1 MGYFDDFLDMGD
13 TQPIK
18 VDDLPDAFESLAELS
33 GLPPDIAGNAITSA
47 LKGQKKQ
54 NTSTTP
60 LTSAL
65 ANLDPNDP
73 STARA
78 LSNMDLPF
86 DLINQLPGL
95 PTTMDFAQKYGFD
108 IPSNI
113 SNLDPVR
120 ERTRELELLAL
131 LDPNQFNPTLPPV
144 NPPMY
149 DPIVPPPLV
158 PLDPLTA
165 PQYAGSYQAPAL
177 TLEEQIQQ
185 DLAAISD
192 GSAPAPAGAG
202 GILSDVVG
210 GFYDWLTGDNQI
222 VTTKTGQTQSVDRD
236 LVFKPDVTG
245 DYQEGGIFG
254 DYVTPEEFAKD
265 PEAEEKARSAYL
277 ASRFAQGQS
286 QAFSTAAPNVNIP
299 FGGNQ
304 RMGGYNLIGLLDQR
318 PQSIISSQVPPISTR
333 GGIDEGADRF
343 AGIDT
348 PTGLQG
354 RDRTIGTTG
363 RTADSRG
370 RLDEGVE
377 PVEPKPVDVDSD
389 DAEAIIA
396 QPELLTVESRVNN
409 KNKTGTEGR
418 TEAFDRDGN
427 LIPEGQ
433 SKIGQSLYTF
443 HNGSWKY
450 RGESGNITETDE
462 QFFARLDDQTED
474 VPSAQPSAPGAPS
487 QFPIAPSFQP
497 TINQFGQPVV
507 QATGQP
513 MQQVMRAPTTYGE
526 VLGGTPMQPMTTTG
540 GFYDDLYQQS
550 LSPVDAFKAYQLS
563 QFPGASLGSRLAAQ
577 DALGTG
583 FDPAFGRFL
592 LGSASGR
599 IAPTFETVDGSDG
612 FGRYLR
618 DRQRADLSQVRQE
631 FANLG
636 AALRG
641 YTPGGT
647 LDPRFASYY
656 ETFGD
661 PSDPSTLRNSVL
673 RAAQAALGTRER
685 TGALGNIYDV
695 MQQQYGTGAGSR
707 FADFVGGAFS
717 QQPMM
722 QSFAQNMSSTVPVR
736 SASYS
741 LAPPTLPGLPAYDP
755 YNPINRL
762 GATTAASARV
772 APLVTP
778 NYQPMSGFGT
788 PLTNQQ
794 YADIY

>member
-1 MGYFDDFLDMGD
+1 MASYFDDFLDMGD
-13 TQPIK
+13 TKPMDIG
-18 VDDLPDAFESLAELS
+18 DIPEAFESLAELS
-33 GLPPDIAGNAITSA
+33 GLPPEVVGNA
-47 LKGQKKQ
+47 
-54 NTSTTP
+54 
-60 LTSAL
+60 LTSAVKGQNL
-65 ANLDPNDP
+65 ATTPTTTALARLDPSDP
-73 STARA
+73 ST
-78 LSNMDLPF
+78 F
-86 DLINQLPGL
+86 DMYEGVPGGI
-95 PTTMDFAQKYGFD
+95 MDFVQNVPGFTGEATFD
-108 IPSNI
+108 
-113 SNLDPVR
+113 LDPVI
-120 ERTRELELLAL
+120 ERTQDLPLLNL
-131 LDPNQFNPTLPPV
+131 LDPNQFTPLVPPV
-144 NPPMY
+144 PQAPPV
-149 DPIVPPPLV
+149 IPPAI

-165 PQYAGSYQAPAL
+165 PQYAGFYDPTL
-177 TLEEQIQQ
+177 TPEEQLQQ
-185 DLAAISD
+185 DLANTSP
-192 GSAPAPAGAG
+192 GGAPAPAGAG
-202 GILSDVVG
+202 GILAGLVG
-210 GFYDWLTGDNQI
+210 GFYDWLTGDNKT
-222 VTTKTGQTQSVDRD
+222 VVTKTGEYDSVDKD
-236 LVFKPDVTG
+236 LIFKPDVTG
-245 DYQEGGIFG
+245 DYQQNGILG
-254 DYVTPEEFAKD
+254 DYVTPEELAKK
-265 PEAEEKARSAYL
+265 AEEEAFKARA
-277 ASRFAQGQS
+277 AVKFAQAQPQG
-286 QAFSTAAPNVNIP
+286 FSTAASNVNIP
-299 FGGNQ
+299 FGGQ
-304 RMGGYNLIGLLDQR
+304 QGMGGYNLIGLLDQR
-318 PQSIISSQVPPISTR
+318 AQPIISSQVQPISTR

-343 AGIDT
+343 AGVDT

-363 RTADSRG
+363 RPADTRSG
-370 RLDEGVE
+370 IDEGV
-377 PVEPKPVDVDSD
+377 KPIDVDSD

-396 QPELLTVESRVNN
+396 DPITPQGTSIESKVNA
-409 KNKTGTEGR
+409 KNKTGTQGK
-418 TEAFDRDGN
+418 TEAFDKDGN
-427 LIPEGQ
+427 LVEG
-433 SKIGQSLYTF
+433 GNYLYTF
-443 HNGSWKY
+443 HNGNWKY
-450 RGESGNITETDE
+450 RGLRGEITESDAD
-462 QFFARLDDQTED
+462 FFARLDDQTED
-474 VPSAQPSAPGAPS
+474 VPSAPPSALPSAPGAPS
-487 QFPIAPSFQP
+487 QFPIAPP

-513 MQQVMRAPTTYGE
+513 MQQVMRAPATYGE

-550 LSPVDAFKAYQLS
+550 LSPVEAFKAYQLS

-599 IAPTFETVDGSDG
+599 IAPTFETVDGSGG

-641 YTPGGT
+641 YTPGGA

-661 PSDPSTLRNSVL
+661 PSDPSGLRGSVL
-673 RAAQAALGTRER
+673 RAAQAALGTRQR

-695 MQQQYGTGAGSR
+695 MQQQYGAGAGSR
-707 FADFVGGAFS
+707 FADFISGAFN

-722 QSFAQNMSSTVPVR
+722 QSFVPNMSSTVPIR

-741 LAPPTLPGLPAYDP
+741 LAPPTLPGLPTYDP

-762 GATTAASARV
+762 GATTAASASV

>member
-1 MGYFDDFLDMGD
+1 MASYFDDFLDMGD

-33 GLPPDIAGNAITSA
+33 GLPSGVVANALTSA
-47 LKGQKKQ
+47 VKGQ
-54 NTSTTP
+54 NATP
-60 LTSAL
+60 PLPEPIVDPAIAMTSAL
-65 ANLDPNDP
+65 ANLQPGTRLSDLTGDEGFAIRSLLARDTPNFDVFTRVGENP
-73 STARA
+73 
-78 LSNMDLPF
+78 PF
-86 DLINQLPGL
+86 D
-95 PTTMDFAQKYGFD
+95 
-108 IPSNI
+108 
-113 SNLDPVR
+113 LDPVR
-120 ERTRELELLAL
+120 ERTREIAEEQAL
-131 LDPNQFNPTLPPV
+131 QNYIDQATGTFQPINPTTGQLVGPPV
-144 NPPMY
+144 PNP
-149 DPIVPPPLV
+149 VPTP
-158 PLDPLTA
+158 DA
-165 PQYAGSYQAPAL
+165 PQYTFGMGSMSPPEPSPYEYLGIPAL
-177 TLEEQIQQ
+177 ASAIAPIFGGYKEPEYKQVFVPNLTGRLNPYDTLVNGVLGQYVDVPTGVGVPSIGTPPPPGAME
-185 DLAAISD
+185 DAAAR
-192 GSAPAPAGAG
+192 GSAPRINIEDAFDRARFDASTTGNQFGMTGLDTRRAPTTSQLAGMQPSQVAP
-202 GILSDVVG
+202 
-210 GFYDWLTGDNQI
+210 F
-222 VTTKTGQTQSVDRD
+222 QTQA
-236 LVFKPDVTG
+236 
-245 DYQEGGIFG
+245 GITAL
-254 DYVTPEEFAKD
+254 DTAPRVTPTTDTTAPITEKD
-265 PEAEEKARSAYL
+265 
-277 ASRFAQGQS
+277 
-286 QAFSTAAPNVNIP
+286 V
-299 FGGNQ
+299 
-304 RMGGYNLIGLLDQR
+304 
-318 PQSIISSQVPPISTR
+318 
-333 GGIDEGADRF
+333 DE
-343 AGIDT
+343 
-348 PTGLQG
+348 
-354 RDRTIGTTG
+354 
-363 RTADSRG
+363 S
-370 RLDEGVE
+370 
-377 PVEPKPVDVDSD
+377 KPVDDDTGAEGIVQNGGVAEDDASTISFPPRSQSRRGQYFTSGTSVYVYHPFYQDNDGYKYVGETAYTDSD
-389 DAEAIIA
+389 GVQ
-396 QPELLTVESRVNN
+396 QPSTVNN
-409 KNKTGTEGR
+409 NDVNADLRRADSNLQDAIANNEMDALGNKLFSTQQ
-418 TEAFDRDGN
+418 
-427 LIPEGQ
+427 P
-433 SKIGQSLYTF
+433 SP
-443 HNGSWKY
+443 
-450 RGESGNITETDE
+450 
-462 QFFARLDDQTED
+462 D
-474 VPSAQPSAPGAPS
+474 VPSAQPSAPGATS

-513 MQQVMRAPTTYGE
+513 MQEVMRAPATYGE

-550 LSPVDAFKAYQLS
+550 LSPVEAFKAYQLS

-599 IAPTFETVDGSDG
+599 IAPTFETVDGSSG

-618 DRQRADLSQVRQE
+618 DKQRADLSQVRQE

-641 YTPGGT
+641 YTPGGA

-661 PSDPSTLRNSVL
+661 PSDPSGLRGSVL
-673 RAAQAALGTRER
+673 RAAQAALGTRQR

-695 MQQQYGTGAGSR
+695 MQQQYGAGAGSR

-778 NYQPMSGFGT
+778 NYQPMSGFGI